1 MKATPKLQGIYT
13 PNLVP
18 FLPDGR
24 IDESELRRLINWLVA
39 QGVSGLYPN
48 GSTGEFTRL
57 DAGERRR
64 VIEIVTEEVAGR
76 VPVLAG
82 ATEANLA
89 LTLDACHDYAALG
102 CAAVSL
108 TGPHYYRVSQESI
121 EQYFRE
127 LAARS
132 PVDLVL
138 YNIPQFSNEIGL
150 PVLVRLALDCPRI
163 VGVKDSSRDF
173 PRLLATLHAIKPRRP
188 DFAVFTGTEETLF
201 PALLMGADGG
211 TIATSQIVPEAVMAL
226 YRETRAGNIARA
238 RDLQFRLL
246 DLIDTMMQG
255 VNFPDGFRVALSLR
269 GFFPGEG
276 RQPLSAREREQLAAV
291 RSRLEGMIPPVIAHA
306 GEIQP

>member
-1 MKATPKLQGIYT
+1 MLQGIYT

-24 IDESELRRLINWLVA
+24 INESELRRLVSWLVA

-48 GSTGEFTRL
+48 GSTGEFVRL
-57 DAGERRR
+57 DAAERRR
-64 VIEIVTEEVAGR
+64 VIRIVMEEARGR

-82 ATEANLA
+82 AAEANLA
-89 LTLDACHDYAALG
+89 LTLETCHEYAQLG
-102 CAAVSL
+102 CTAVSL
-108 TGPHYYRVSQESI
+108 TAPHYYRVSQESI
-121 EQYFRE
+121 EAYFRE

-138 YNIPQFSNEIGL
+138 YNIPQFCNEISL

-211 TIATSQIVPEAVMAL
+211 TIATSQIVPEVVMAL
-226 YRETRAGNIARA
+226 YRETRAGNVARA
-238 RDLQFRLL
+238 RELQFGLL

-255 VNFPDGFRVALSLR
+255 VNFPDGFRVALALR
-269 GFFPGEG
+269 GFSPGEG
-276 RQPLSAREREQLAAV
+276 RQPLSARERDQLAAV
-291 RSRLEGMIPPVIAHA
+291 RVRLETMIPPVLVSA
-306 GEIQP
+306 GEPRP